1 MNDTPLEKH
10 NFGAEVGRLLDLVVH
25 SLYSEREIFLREL
38 VANAADASDRRR
50 FEALTDPALAPPAEA
65 KIRIVPDK
73 AARTILISDDGI
85 GMSRQELIDNLGT
98 IARSGTKAFG
108 EKLASA
114 KPEDR
119 PSLIGQ
125 FGVGFYSAFMV
136 ADRVEVTSRKAGSD
150 EAFTWASEGA
160 GEFTLSPAERATPG
174 TDILLRIKP
183 DADEYLEPMR
193 LQTIIRK
200 WADHVT
206 LPITVAQD
214 GKDETANEGTA
225 LWRKSKA
232 DVTDENLKDFYRH
245 LGHFFDEPWATL
257 HWKAEGVLEYFC
269 LLFIPGMKPF
279 DVVEGDRDS
288 HVRLHVRRMFITD
301 KADLLPHWLRFVGG
315 VVDTEDLPLNVSRE
329 MLQATPVLA
338 RIRKAL
344 IGRVLG
350 ELKNRAK
357 EAEDYAKFWNNF
369 GPIVKEG
376 LWDDAEHRAEIL
388 PLVRFHSS
396 TREGLVSLPDYV
408 SRMQQE
414 QNVIYYLTGD
424 NTDAMKT
431 SPQLEGFRAK
441 GIEVLLMSDPIDNFW
456 PERVDAFEDKKLRA
470 VTQVAAE
477 FGRDESLPDISALLT
492 AMKEALGEDVAEVR
506 ATRTPDRQR
515 RGAGGGRGRAGSPGA
530 APDAPRRTRRDAI
543 ASDPG
548 GQSASSA
555 DRKPGGA
562 PGRQGAG
569 EERLRH
575 PAGFGQGAGG
585 GNSQGFHRLRPPRR
599 RPAGVESG
607 EVTVF
612 VPDSPPSCV
621 VPACRP
627 RLSSPRPVRGTGDGT
642 MPRELPG
649 QAGE

>member
-50 FEALTDPALAPPAEA
+50 FEALTDPALAPPADA

-73 AARTILISDDGI
+73 AARTLLIADDGI
-85 GMSRQELIDNLGT
+85 GMTRQELIDNLGT

-108 EKLASA
+108 EKLASS

-136 ADRVEVTSRKAGSD
+136 ADRVEVTSRKAGST
-150 EAFTWASEGA
+150 EAFIWASEGA
-160 GEFTLSPAERATPG
+160 GEFTLSPGERETPG
-174 TDILLRIKP
+174 TTIVLHIKA
-183 DADEYLEPMR
+183 DAEEYLEPIR
-193 LQTIIRK
+193 LETIIRK

-206 LPITVAQD
+206 LPITVARD

-225 LWRKSKA
+225 LWRKSKT
-232 DVTDENLKDFYRH
+232 DVTEQNLKDFYRH

-257 HWKAEGVLEYFC
+257 HWKAEGTLEYFC

-301 KADLLPHWLRFVGG
+301 KADLLPHWLRFVSG

-357 EAEDYAKFWNNF
+357 DAEDYKRFWDNF
-369 GPIVKEG
+369 GPLMKEG
-376 LWDDAEHRAEIL
+376 LWEDADHRAEIL
-388 PLVRFHSS
+388 PLIRFHSS
-396 TREGLVSLPDYV
+396 SQDGLVSLADYV
-408 SRMQQE
+408 SRMQPGQE
-414 QNVIYYLTGD
+414 TIYYLTGD
-424 NTDAMKT
+424 SIEAMKT
-431 SPQLEGFRAK
+431 SPQLEGFHAK
-441 GIEVLLMSDPIDNFW
+441 GIEVLLMSDAIDNFW
-456 PERVDAFEDKKLRA
+456 PERSDSFENKKLRA
-470 VTQVAAE
+470 VTQAAGE
-477 FGRDESLPDISALLT
+477 FGKDDALPDISILLA
-492 AMKEALGEDVAEVR
+492 AMKEALGESVADVR
-506 ATRTPDRQR
+506 ATGRLTDSVVVLAADDSGPDLQVQR
-515 RGAGGGRGRAGSPGA
+515 LMRRAGRAAMPSRPILEVN
-530 APDAPRRTRRDAI
+530 PRHALIESLVAKQDDKALVKDVSETLLDLAKVQEGEPLRDA
-543 ASDPG
+543 
-548 GQSASSA
+548 
-555 DRKPGGA
+555 
-562 PGRQGAG
+562 
-569 EERLRH
+569 
-575 PAGFGQGAGG
+575 AGFARRVGTLLAG
-585 GNSQGFHRLRPPRR
+585 SL
-599 RPAGVESG
+599 AG
-607 EVTVF
+607 
-612 VPDSPPSCV
+612 
-621 VPACRP
+621 
-627 RLSSPRPVRGTGDGT
+627 
-642 MPRELPG
+642 
-649 QAGE
+649 